1 MQRKTLL
8 YPNIHAEL
16 ARSGLT
22 VAMLADYMG
31 MTAQNLY
38 GKLKGNTTVNEK
50 DMKAI
55 QEFFKA
61 KGGGAFTLDY
71 LFANDN
77 ND

>member
-1 MQRKTLL
+1 MKRKALL
-8 YPNIHAEL
+8 YPNIYAEL
-16 ARSGLT
+16 ARLGLT
-22 VAMLADYMG
+22 VASLADFMG

-38 GKLKGNTTVNEK
+38 GKLKGNTVITEK

-71 LFANDN
+71 LFKNSE
-77 ND
+77 

>member
-1 MQRKTLL
+1 MQKKTLL
-8 YPNIHAEL
+8 YPNIRAEL

-38 GKLKGNTTVNEK
+38 SKLKGATAVTKK

-55 QEFFKA
+55 QELFRV
-61 KGGGAFTLDY
+61 KGGGDFTLDY
-71 LFANDN
+71 LFKDG
-77 ND
+77 D